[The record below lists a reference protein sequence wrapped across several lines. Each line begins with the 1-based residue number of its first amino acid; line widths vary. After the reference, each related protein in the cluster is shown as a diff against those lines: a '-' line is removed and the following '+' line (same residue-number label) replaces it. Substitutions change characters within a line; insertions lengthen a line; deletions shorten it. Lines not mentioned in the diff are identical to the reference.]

1 MRFRS
6 SSPPSRAVHL
16 SLSERLKSSSHL
28 SASSFFHRHI
38 SSSFLCYL
46 QRRHIPPSFLPS
58 SSHLFVFPLKSSS
71 RLDSHCSSFALA
83 SSRFPKI
90 EGMAYQFPKR
100 TLEEGAET
108 HIDKINNT
116 CRRTIFE
123 TGELFPF
130 ISHTGNNDVVDNVE
144 FIREDEKI
152 DERVG
157 HIVALMNAK
166 QDWNRFAWD
175 VEDFPRNVELSD
187 SEEDVEVEDV
197 TEELSVVAEEPTV
210 VAEEPQLLQ
219 RNRLLL
225 QKGESISLLIQVS
238 SLKRNNCF
246 VNRRLSIT
254 VVSPEDMSQ
263 FTGPSHTEGKTRAS
277 EIPGPS
283 HTKRKD
289 QDKSSQSPDPSA
301 AKEKGKGKAAESLPP
316 PTVHHSLSQ

>member
-1 MRFRS
+1 MGM
-6 SSPPSRAVHL
+6 AN
-16 SLSERLKSSSHL
+16 ELK
-28 SASSFFHRHI
+28 FMI
-38 SSSFLCYL
+38 SCF
-46 QRRHIPPSFLPS
+46 I
-58 SSHLFVFPLKSSS
+58 
-71 RLDSHCSSFALA
+71 
-83 SSRFPKI
+83 
-90 EGMAYQFPKR
+90 GMAYQFPKR

-123 TGELFPF
+123 T
-130 ISHTGNNDVVDNVE
+130 V
-144 FIREDEKI
+144 K
-152 DERVG
+152 
-157 HIVALMNAK
+157 
-166 QDWNRFAWD
+166 
-175 VEDFPRNVELSD
+175 
-187 SEEDVEVEDV
+187 VEDV

-316 PTVHHSLSQ
+316 PTVHHSLSQMFKILRTT